1 MYNWKAIVTLMLSGG
16 LFACSTTTQ
25 VPVEPEQKPQ
35 IEQPVV
41 DDSSKTDA
49 TEGEKVTEPTEKP
62 EEVKPTEP
70 EKKPVPVEKP
80 VVARVFGALM
90 KKKS

>member
-1 MYNWKAIVTLMLSGG
+1 MYNWKAIVVLMLSGG

-35 IEQPVV
+35 VEQPVV
-41 DDSSKTDA
+41 DDSSKTEA

-70 EKKPVPVEKP
+70 EVKPEPVESHQQN
-80 VVARVFGALM
+80 R
-90 KKKS
+90 